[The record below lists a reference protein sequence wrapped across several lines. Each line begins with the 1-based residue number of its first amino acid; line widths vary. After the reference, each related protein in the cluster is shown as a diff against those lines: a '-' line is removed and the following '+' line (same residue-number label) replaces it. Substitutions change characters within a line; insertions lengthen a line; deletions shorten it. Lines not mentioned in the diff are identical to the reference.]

1 MSKNLEEDQTII
13 NNENGE
19 QEIIKQKD
27 DGAVLFYSL
36 KNPSLPENIIRTE
49 SSVTTIDFSNKKP

>member
-13 NNENGE
+13 DKENDE
-19 QEIIKQKD
+19 QEVIRQKD